1 MHSFTLTGKLL
12 KYILIVLISL
22 FIFWL
27 GYLAKEKKVFPIKKF
42 FSSEN
47 VDAWKS
53 NFSNGSKPLKLY
65 GNDFILDFLPYQKD
79 LYKKTAGIFSTD
91 QDGIQ
96 VLEQSKAQEIL
107 IKYSVNLKDADASS
121 TLSHNGGLKK
131 FFQYKHSL
139 FGLFA
144 LQSTKDANCL
154 YASLI
159 NLSTQKEVFK
169 APCLPDKANVDF
181 NAIGGGHAQLHGQL
195 LLAIGTPTT
204 DTKQIAD
211 LAQNLK
217 SPYGKILEFSDVQL
231 FNTKDQAITQFKI
244 YSLGHRNPQGLINL
258 DGHIYEV
265 EQGPKGGDEI
275 NLIKQGKNY
284 GWPLYTLGSKY
295 NGSAYKASG
304 NLSQF
309 EPPLFS
315 FVPSV
320 AASNIIECPENIRAR
335 YKPLSCVLVSSLRGK
350 SIFLTLIEPTSQ
362 KVISMEKIE
371 VGTRLREFFL
381 DQATNDLYVTSDE
394 GPMFKIV
401 FRDIPEFVQ

>member
-1 MHSFTLTGKLL
+1 MHPSTVTKKSL
-12 KYILIVLISL
+12 KYIVIVLISI

-27 GYLAKEKKVFPIKKF
+27 GYLAKDKKIFPIKKF
-42 FSSEN
+42 FSTDN

-53 NFSNGSKPLKLY
+53 NFSNGTKPLKLY
-65 GNDFILDFLPYQKD
+65 GNDFILDLLPYQND
-79 LYKKTAGIFSTD
+79 LYQKTAGIFSTNE
-91 QDGIQ
+91 DGIQ

-107 IKYSVNLKDADASS
+107 IKYSVHLKDADTNA
-121 TLSHNGGLKK
+121 TLSQNGGLKK
-131 FFQYKHSL
+131 FFQYKHGL

-144 LQSTKDANCL
+144 LQNTKDANCL

-181 NAIGGGHAQLHGQL
+181 NALGGGHAQLHDQL

-217 SPYGKILEFSDVQL
+217 SPYGKILEFSDAQL

-284 GWPLYTLGSKY
+284 GWPLHSLGSKY
-295 NGSAYKASG
+295 TGSAYKASG
-304 NLSQF
+304 NPSQF

-320 AASNIIECPENIRAR
+320 AASNIIQCPENIASR
-335 YKPLSCVLVSSLRGK
+335 YKPLTCVLVSSLRGK
-350 SIFLTLIEPTSQ
+350 SIFVTLIEPKNQ
-362 KVISMEKIE
+362 KVISMEKIG

-381 DQATNDLYVTSDE
+381 DQTTNELYVTSDE

-401 FRDIPEFVQ
+401 FSDIPEFVQ